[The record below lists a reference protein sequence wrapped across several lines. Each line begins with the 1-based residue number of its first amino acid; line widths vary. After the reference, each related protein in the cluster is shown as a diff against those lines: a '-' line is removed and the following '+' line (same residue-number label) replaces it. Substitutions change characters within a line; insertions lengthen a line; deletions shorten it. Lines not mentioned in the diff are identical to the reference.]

1 MTVASIGLTTVSI
14 PPVLAAAPGRER
26 GRRRLIPAKE
36 APLSRFYDLF
46 AIARKGVIPQTTIF
60 GEQALPTVFHA
71 SSPCGVRSKGCTMSE
86 GSSWLCPTELDRTR
100 VVDAN
105 DRVRKIRLIGASAVG
120 VALLAGAPWI
130 GWWTLLLFV
139 ACALNFINVD
149 LRMRT
154 STHPER
160 VSVTAIVIT
169 LLLIGGGVVLSGGP
183 ASPALP
189 WMVLPAAMV
198 AARFRPQVVIAGL
211 VLTVALILAVT
222 LGVDPTATLDDPV
235 RPIAVLALL
244 AGVVSIV
251 WALQA
256 AELHHRDEAILDPL
270 TGLLNRHALLPRFTE
285 ISHQARLTHQ
295 PVCML
300 LCDVDAFKQ
309 VNDRYGHDRG
319 DAVLRDVA
327 YELRKRL
334 RSFELAYRLGG
345 EEFLVV
351 LPGVSRAEGWE
362 VAERLR
368 AAVAQASPTGIA
380 VTISLG
386 LSVAEGEQVVYETLF
401 KAADEALYE
410 AKRAGRN
417 RVAVAPVPVAGEVGA
432 IELPADEQ
440 RLATL
445 LIG

>member
-1 MTVASIGLTTVSI
+1 
-14 PPVLAAAPGRER
+14 
-26 GRRRLIPAKE
+26 
-36 APLSRFYDLF
+36 
-46 AIARKGVIPQTTIF
+46 
-60 GEQALPTVFHA
+60 
-71 SSPCGVRSKGCTMSE
+71 MSE
-86 GSSWLCPTELDRTR
+86 GSSSWLCPTELDRTR

-105 DRVRKIRLIGASAVG
+105 GRVRTIRLIGAGAVG
-120 VALLAGAPWI
+120 AALLAGAPWI
-130 GWWTLLLFV
+130 GWWTLALF
-139 ACALNFINVD
+139 AGCALNFATVD
-149 LRMRT
+149 LRMRR
-154 STHPER
+154 SEHPER
-160 VSVTAIVIT
+160 VSASAIVVT
-169 LLLIGGGVVLSGGP
+169 LLLLGGGVVLSGGP

-189 WMVLPAAMV
+189 WLVLPAAMV
-198 AARFRPQVVIAGL
+198 AARFRPRVVVAGL

-222 LGVDPTATLDDPV
+222 LGVDPRATIDDPV
-235 RPIAVLALL
+235 RPIATLALL

-251 WALQA
+251 WALQS

-270 TGLLNRHALLPRFTE
+270 TGLLNRHALHPRFIE

-345 EEFLVV
+345 EEFLIV
-351 LPGVSRAEGWE
+351 LPGVSRTEGRE

-368 AAVAQASPTGIA
+368 AAVAHAQPTGIP

-386 LSVAEGEQVVYETLF
+386 LSVASGEEVVYEQLF
-401 KAADEALYE
+401 KAADEALYA

-417 RVAVAPVPVAGEVGA
+417 RVAAAPDEAREMDIGGVVDNVPVVLGEQLIVPALPVG
-432 IELPADEQ
+432 
-440 RLATL
+440 
-445 LIG
+445 